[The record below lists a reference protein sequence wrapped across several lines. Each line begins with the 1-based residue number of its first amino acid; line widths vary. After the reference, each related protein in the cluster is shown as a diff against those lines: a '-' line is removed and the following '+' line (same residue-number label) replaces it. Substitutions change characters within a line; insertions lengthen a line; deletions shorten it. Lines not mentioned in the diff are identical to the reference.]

1 MHFSMCAHIIQTE
14 YYDTQSWL
22 HSCIL
27 YAPSAVLS
35 LMTVLKKKMFVPGL
49 TISFTPRLMY
59 RSLSLTVYVWF
70 VNDNRS
76 GEKQREKVEH
86 FVVVRKK
93 CLEFEDIRP
102 SNAHG
107 LHGPYQHNPQG
118 LHWAPLYSNI
128 LYTLK
133 QYTHTHTE
141 KTPNR
146 WQQVCII
153 LLLHHISQRHY
164 VPTCVWELH
173 TSSM

>member
-1 MHFSMCAHIIQTE
+1 MCAHIIQTE

-76 GEKQREKVEH
+76 GEKQREREKVEH

-93 CLEFEDIRP
+93 CLEFEDIGP

-133 QYTHTHTE
+133 QYTHPHTE

-153 LLLHHISQRHY
+153 LLLHNISQRHY
-164 VPTCVWELH
+164 VTTCVWELH